1 MTSSDSAAIALN
13 NMGPELMASR
23 FVVYAGVERLDQVR
37 GLVDALCE
45 GGGGR
50 VAALFFHECLGG
62 CGVRP
67 PAGEELLVLC

>member
-1 MTSSDSAAIALN
+1 
-13 NMGPELMASR
+13 MGPELMASR

-50 VAALFFHECLGG
+50 VAALFYLERQGG
-62 CGVRP
+62 CFVRP
-67 PAGEELLVLC
+67 PAVEQLLVSF